1 MTARYVCAV
10 ILSELIPTKSVSG
23 MESFVFLRKCFVMR
37 EFKDRRSI
45 RKYKRQEVPE
55 EMIAALAEEASR
67 AATMG
72 NMQLYSLVVTTS
84 GPEREALAEAHHHQP
99 MVEEA
104 PAVLTFCAD
113 FHRFSRWC
121 EERKAEPG
129 YGNFVSF
136 INAATDTLLFAQ
148 AFITLAEERG
158 LGTCIL
164 GTTVYNPDR
173 IIRALHLPRLVVPVL
188 TVTLGW
194 PDESPEQ
201 TDRLPVEAILHN
213 GHYHEYTS
221 EDIDRIYAAKEALPE
236 SRYFVELNG
245 TDNLAQVF
253 TRFRFTEAEC
263 QEMSAGMREVLERQG
278 FSGEEI
284 PGE

>member
-1 MTARYVCAV
+1 
-10 ILSELIPTKSVSG
+10 
-23 MESFVFLRKCFVMR
+23 
-37 EFKDRRSI
+37 
-45 RKYKRQEVPE
+45 
-55 EMIAALAEEASR
+55 
-67 AATMG
+67 
-72 NMQLYSLVVTTS
+72 
-84 GPEREALAEAHHHQP
+84 

-173 IIRALHLPRLVVPVL
+173 IIGALHLPRLVVPVL

-213 GHYHEYTS
+213 GQYHEYTS

-263 QEMSAGMREVLERQG
+263 LEMSAGMQEVLERQG

>member
-1 MTARYVCAV
+1 M
-10 ILSELIPTKSVSG
+10 
-23 MESFVFLRKCFVMR
+23 MM

-45 RKYKRQEVPE
+45 RKYSRRGLPE
-55 EMIAALAEEASR
+55 GLIEALAGEASR

-72 NMQLYSLVVTTS
+72 NMQLYSLVVTED

-99 MVEEA
+99 MILEA

-121 EERKAEPG
+121 EQRDAAPG

-164 GTTVYNPDR
+164 GTTVYNPDK
-173 IIRALHLPRLVVPVL
+173 IIEALRLPPLVMPVL
-188 TVTLGW
+188 TVTIGW
-194 PDESPEQ
+194 PDEAPGQ
-201 TDRLPVEAILHN
+201 TDRLPVEAVLHA
-213 GHYHEYTS
+213 GHYHDYAV
-221 EDIDRIYAAKEALPE
+221 EDIDCIYAAKEALPE
-236 SRYFVELNG
+236 SRYFVDLNG

-253 TRFRFTEAEC
+253 TRFRFTRQEARTI
-263 QEMSAGMREVLERQG
+263 SPRSSLASV
-278 FSGEEI
+278 S
-284 PGE
+284 PGRNAW

>member
-1 MTARYVCAV
+1 
-10 ILSELIPTKSVSG
+10 
-23 MESFVFLRKCFVMR
+23 MER
-37 EFKDRRSI
+37 FKDRRSI

-72 NMQLYSLVVTTS
+72 NMQLYSLVVTTDADVQ
-84 GPEREALAEAHHHQP
+84 EREALAEAHHHQP

-113 FHRFSRWC
+113 FHRFSHWC

-136 INAATDTLLFAQ
+136 INAATDTLLCAQ

-173 IIRALHLPRLVVPVL
+173 IIEALHLPRLVVPVL

-194 PDESPEQ
+194 PDENPEQ

-221 EDIDRIYAAKEALPE
+221 EDIDRHICGEGGLAREPLFHGAQRHGQPGPGIYPFPLH
-236 SRYFVELNG
+236 
-245 TDNLAQVF
+245 
-253 TRFRFTEAEC
+253 
-263 QEMSAGMREVLERQG
+263 
-278 FSGEEI
+278 
-284 PGE
+284 

>member
-1 MTARYVCAV
+1 
-10 ILSELIPTKSVSG
+10 
-23 MESFVFLRKCFVMR
+23 MEMFVMER
-37 EFKDRRSI
+37 FKDRRSI

-72 NMQLYSLVVTTS
+72 NMQLYSLVVTTDADVQ
-84 GPEREALAEAHHHQP
+84 EREALAEAHHHQP

-173 IIRALHLPRLVVPVL
+173 IIEALHLPHLVVPVL

-194 PDESPEQ
+194 PDEAPEQ
-201 TDRLPVEAILHN
+201 TAVIIMTIPLRISTVYTLQRKLCRRAAILWNSTVRTTWPRYLPVSASQRPSAWRCPPRCRKCSSGKDSADAEA
-213 GHYHEYTS
+213 
-221 EDIDRIYAAKEALPE
+221 R
-236 SRYFVELNG
+236 
-245 TDNLAQVF
+245 
-253 TRFRFTEAEC
+253 
-263 QEMSAGMREVLERQG
+263 
-278 FSGEEI
+278 
-284 PGE
+284 

>member
-1 MTARYVCAV
+1 
-10 ILSELIPTKSVSG
+10 
-23 MESFVFLRKCFVMR
+23 MER
-37 EFKDRRSI
+37 FKDRRSI

-72 NMQLYSLVVTTS
+72 NMQLYSLVVTTDADVQ
-84 GPEREALAEAHHHQP
+84 EREALAEAHHHQP

-113 FHRFSRWC
+113 FHRFT
-121 EERKAEPG
+121 
-129 YGNFVSF
+129 
-136 INAATDTLLFAQ
+136 TDTLLFAQ

-164 GTTVYNPDR
+164 GTTVYNPDQ
-173 IIRALHLPRLVVPVL
+173 IIEALHLPRLVVPVL
-188 TVTLGW
+188 TLTLGW
-194 PDESPEQ
+194 PDENPEQ
-201 TDRLPVEAILHN
+201 TDRLPVEAIMHS
-213 GHYHEYTS
+213 GHYHDYTA

-263 QEMSAGMREVLERQG
+263 LESGKDSADAEAR
-278 FSGEEI
+278 
-284 PGE
+284 

>member
-1 MTARYVCAV
+1 M
-10 ILSELIPTKSVSG
+10 
-23 MESFVFLRKCFVMR
+23 

-45 RKYKRQEVPE
+45 RKYSRRGLPE
-55 EMIAALAEEASR
+55 GLIAALAEEASR

-72 NMQLYSLVVTTS
+72 NMQLYSLVVTED

-121 EERKAEPG
+121 EQRDAAPG

-164 GTTVYNPDR
+164 GTTGPALAASGGAGADR
-173 IIRALHLPRLVVPVL
+173 HSRL
-188 TVTLGW
+188 
-194 PDESPEQ
+194 
-201 TDRLPVEAILHN
+201 
-213 GHYHEYTS
+213 
-221 EDIDRIYAAKEALPE
+221 
-236 SRYFVELNG
+236 
-245 TDNLAQVF
+245 
-253 TRFRFTEAEC
+253 
-263 QEMSAGMREVLERQG
+263 AGRG
-278 FSGEEI
+278 SGAD
-284 PGE
+284 

>member
-1 MTARYVCAV
+1 
-10 ILSELIPTKSVSG
+10 
-23 MESFVFLRKCFVMR
+23 MER
-37 EFKDRRSI
+37 FKDRRSV

-72 NMQLYSLVVTTS
+72 NMQLYSLVVTTDADVQ
-84 GPEREALAEAHHHQP
+84 EREALSEAHHHQP

-158 LGTCIL
+158 LGTCIPL
-164 GTTVYNPDR
+164 SGAGADRNSRMAGREPGADRPPARGGNPAQR
-173 IIRALHLPRLVVPVL
+173 SL
-188 TVTLGW
+188 
-194 PDESPEQ
+194 S
-201 TDRLPVEAILHN
+201 
-213 GHYHEYTS
+213 
-221 EDIDRIYAAKEALPE
+221 RIY
-236 SRYFVELNG
+236 F
-245 TDNLAQVF
+245 
-253 TRFRFTEAEC
+253 
-263 QEMSAGMREVLERQG
+263 
-278 FSGEEI
+278 
-284 PGE
+284 

>member
-1 MTARYVCAV
+1 
-10 ILSELIPTKSVSG
+10 
-23 MESFVFLRKCFVMR
+23 MER
-37 EFKDRRSI
+37 FKDRRSV

-72 NMQLYSLVVTTS
+72 NMQLYSLVVTTDADVQ
-84 GPEREALAEAHHHQP
+84 EREALSEAHHHQP

-121 EERKAEPG
+121 EERK
-129 YGNFVSF
+129 
-136 INAATDTLLFAQ
+136 AATDTLLFAQ

-173 IIRALHLPRLVVPVL
+173 IIEALHLPRLVVPVL

-194 PDESPEQ
+194 PDENPEQ

-221 EDIDRIYAAKEALPE
+221 EDIDRIYAANLPVSASLRPSAWRCPQGCRKCSSGKDSADAEA
-236 SRYFVELNG
+236 R
-245 TDNLAQVF
+245 
-253 TRFRFTEAEC
+253 
-263 QEMSAGMREVLERQG
+263 
-278 FSGEEI
+278 
-284 PGE
+284 

>member
-1 MTARYVCAV
+1 
-10 ILSELIPTKSVSG
+10 
-23 MESFVFLRKCFVMR
+23 MER
-37 EFKDRRSI
+37 FKDRRSV

-72 NMQLYSLVVTTS
+72 NMQLYSLVVTTD
-84 GPEREALAEAHHHQP
+84 ADVHHHQP

-173 IIRALHLPRLVVPVL
+173 IIEALHLPRLVVPVL
-188 TVTLGW
+188 TGQSCTTVIITN
-194 PDESPEQ
+194 
-201 TDRLPVEAILHN
+201 ILLR
-213 GHYHEYTS
+213 T
-221 EDIDRIYAAKEALPE
+221 
-236 SRYFVELNG
+236 
-245 TDNLAQVF
+245 
-253 TRFRFTEAEC
+253 
-263 QEMSAGMREVLERQG
+263 
-278 FSGEEI
+278 
-284 PGE
+284 

>member
-1 MTARYVCAV
+1 
-10 ILSELIPTKSVSG
+10 
-23 MESFVFLRKCFVMR
+23 
-37 EFKDRRSI
+37 
-45 RKYKRQEVPE
+45 
-55 EMIAALAEEASR
+55 
-67 AATMG
+67 
-72 NMQLYSLVVTTS
+72 
-84 GPEREALAEAHHHQP
+84 

-121 EERKAEPG
+121 EERKADPG

-173 IIRALHLPRLVVPVL
+173 IIGALHL
-188 TVTLGW
+188 
-194 PDESPEQ
+194 
-201 TDRLPVEAILHN
+201 AILHN

-263 QEMSAGMREVLERQG
+263 LEMSARMREVLERQG

>member
-1 MTARYVCAV
+1 M
-10 ILSELIPTKSVSG
+10 
-23 MESFVFLRKCFVMR
+23 MM

-45 RKYKRQEVPE
+45 RKYSRRGLPE
-55 EMIAALAEEASR
+55 GLIAALAGEASR

-72 NMQLYSLVVTTS
+72 NMQLYSLVVTED
-84 GPEREALAEAHHHQP
+84 GPER
-99 MVEEA
+99 
-104 PAVLTFCAD
+104 VLTFCAD

-121 EERKAEPG
+121 EQRDAAPG

-164 GTTVYNPDR
+164 GTTVYNPDK
-173 IIRALHLPRLVVPVL
+173 IIEALRLPPLVMPVL
-188 TVTLGW
+188 TVTIGW
-194 PDESPEQ
+194 PDEAPGQ
-201 TDRLPVEAILHN
+201 TDRLPVEAVLHA
-213 GHYHEYTS
+213 GHYHDYAV

-236 SRYFVELNG
+236 SRYFVDLNG

-253 TRFRFTEAEC
+253 TRFRFTRQEC
-263 QEMSAGMREVLERQG
+263 LEMSAKMREVLRHQG
-278 FSGEEI
+278 FNE
-284 PGE
+284 

>member
-1 MTARYVCAV
+1 
-10 ILSELIPTKSVSG
+10 
-23 MESFVFLRKCFVMR
+23 MER
-37 EFKDRRSI
+37 FKDRRSI

-72 NMQLYSLVVTTS
+72 NMQLYSLVVTTDADVQ
-84 GPEREALAEAHHHQP
+84 EREALAEAHHHQP

-158 LGTCIL
+158 LGT
-164 GTTVYNPDR
+164 TVYNPDR
-173 IIRALHLPRLVVPVL
+173 IIEALHLPHLVVPVL

-194 PDESPEQ
+194 PDEAPEQ
-201 TDRLPVEAILHN
+201 TDRLPVEAIVHS
-213 GHYHEYTS
+213 GHYYDYTA
-221 EDIDRIYAAKEALPE
+221 EDIDRI
-236 SRYFVELNG
+236 VELNG

-263 QEMSAGMREVLERQG
+263 LEMSAKMQEVLERQG
-278 FSGEEI
+278 FSRR
-284 PGE
+284 

>member
-1 MTARYVCAV
+1 
-10 ILSELIPTKSVSG
+10 
-23 MESFVFLRKCFVMR
+23 MEMFVMER
-37 EFKDRRSI
+37 FKDRRSI

-72 NMQLYSLVVTTS
+72 NMQLYSLVVTTDADVQ
-84 GPEREALAEAHHHQP
+84 EREALAEAHHHQP

-121 EERKAEPG
+121 EQRDAAPG

-148 AFITLAEERG
+148 AFITLAEEHG

-164 GTTVYNPDR
+164 GTTVYNPDK
-173 IIRALHLPRLVVPVL
+173 IINALRLPPLVVPVL

-194 PDESPEQ
+194 PDEAPEQ
-201 TDRLPVEAILHN
+201 TDRLPVEAILHA
-213 GHYHEYTS
+213 GHYHDYAA

-245 TDNLAQVF
+245 TENLAQVF
-253 TRFRFTEAEC
+253 TRFRFTQQEC
-263 QEMSAGMREVLERQG
+263 LEMSAKMQEVLKHQG
-278 FSGEEI
+278 FNE
-284 PGE
+284 

>member
-1 MTARYVCAV
+1 MQNGEGKFC
-10 ILSELIPTKSVSG
+10 I
-23 MESFVFLRKCFVMR
+23 FVGVWKNDEMMM

-45 RKYKRQEVPE
+45 RKYSRRGIPE
-55 EMIAALAEEASR
+55 GLIEALAGEASR

-72 NMQLYSLVVTTS
+72 NMQLYSLVVTED
-84 GPEREALAEAHHHQP
+84 GPEREALAAAHHHQP
-99 MVEEA
+99 MVQEA

-121 EERKAEPG
+121 EQRDAAPG

-164 GTTVYNPDR
+164 GTTVYNPDK
-173 IIRALHLPRLVVPVL
+173 IIEALRLPPLVMPVL
-188 TVTLGW
+188 TVTIGW
-194 PDESPEQ
+194 PDEAPGQ
-201 TDRLPVEAILHN
+201 TDRLPVEAVLHA
-213 GHYHEYTS
+213 GHYHDYAA
-221 EDIDRIYAAKEALPE
+221 EDIDRIYADKEALPE

-245 TDNLAQVF
+245 TENLAQVF
-253 TRFRFTEAEC
+253 TRFRFTRQEC
-263 QEMSAGMREVLERQG
+263 LEMSAKMREVLKSQG
-278 FSGEEI
+278 FCE
-284 PGE
+284 